1 MNSELGTR
9 KSERGSRS
17 ADPKTTP
24 AEMRWQL
31 YNFWSPTKKANV
43 TSKALVP
50 VGAKPSEMI
59 AAIRHATGMPNLQVE
74 LLR

>member
-1 MNSELGTR
+1 MEQKAAKAAKR
-9 KSERGSRS
+9 
-17 ADPKTTP
+17 
-24 AEMRWQL
+24 EMRWQL
-31 YNFWSPTKKANV
+31 YNFWSPTKKAWV
-43 TSKALVP
+43 TSNAQVP

>member
-1 MNSELGTR
+1 MEQ
-9 KSERGSRS
+9 
-17 ADPKTTP
+17 KT
-24 AEMRWQL
+24 AKKAKQEMRWQL

-50 VGAKPSEMI
+50 VGATPGEMI
-59 AAIRHATGMPNLQVE
+59 AAIRHATGLPNLQVK